1 MGLSGLAADK
11 VLSAKA
17 QASGVPLFS
26 EFAVK
31 DDVVTWFGTMSP
43 KQDLQFLRYILDEVL
58 ASPSAQAATFTDWAR
73 DDFRRA
79 RGVVTRI
86 KQLYPELYG
95 ILVLDRNR
103 KWVPRFKKM
112 LPEKGPTMV
121 VLGHFHLVGSD
132 GVLAQLEAA
141 GMTFRRI

>member
-1 MGLSGLAADK
+1 M
-11 VLSAKA
+11 LSAKA

-26 EFAVK
+26 ELAVK
-31 DDVVTWFGTMSP
+31 DDIVTWFGTMSP

-73 DDFRRA
+73 GDFRRA

-86 KQLYPELYG
+86 EQLYSELYG

-103 KWVPRFKKM
+103 KWVPASRRCCRRR
-112 LPEKGPTMV
+112 GPRW
-121 VLGHFHLVGSD
+121 LFWAIS
-132 GVLAQLEAA
+132 
-141 GMTFRRI
+141 I